1 MGLLSQGCA
10 TRRVPDRVGPH
21 AEVRFTPMHAPSFPD
36 LRGDDQSPDAYLGG
50 ELSLAWVIA
59 AYERGFFPWPADD
72 EPLAWWCPRTRMI
85 FEVDGLH
92 ISRRLARTLR
102 SGRFQFSLDRDFS
115 GVLTRCRDQ
124 RGPGRDGTWI
134 TQEITEVYEQLHQ
147 LGLGHS
153 LEVWDGG
160 ILVGGIYGLSL
171 GRVFFGESMFSDQ
184 TDASK
189 AGLAVL
195 TAQLATWGFEMFD
208 CQVPNEHLIRM
219 GGKAVSRCE
228 FLDRLAAGLVAPTC
242 LGPWEL
248 DQSGS
253 WTGPRGE

>member
-1 MGLLSQGCA
+1 
-10 TRRVPDRVGPH
+10 
-21 AEVRFTPMHAPSFPD
+21 MHGPSFPD

-50 ELSLAWVIA
+50 ELDLAWVIA
-59 AYERGFFPWPADD
+59 AYERGFFPWPSED

-92 ISRRLARTLR
+92 ISRSLARTLR
-102 SGRFQFSLDRDFS
+102 SGRFTFSLDRDFS
-115 GVLTRCRDQ
+115 RVLARCRDQ

-134 TQEITEVYEQLHQ
+134 TEEITEVYEQLYQ

-153 LEVWDGG
+153 LEVWEGKK
-160 ILVGGIYGLSL
+160 LVGGIYGLAL
-171 GRVFFGESMFSDQ
+171 GQVFFGESMFSDQ

-195 TAQLATWGFEMFD
+195 TAQLSAWGFEMLD

-219 GGKAVSRCE
+219 GGKAISRGE
-228 FLDRLAAGLVAPTC
+228 FLDRLDTGLLRPTC
-242 LGPWEL
+242 LGRWEL
-248 DQSGS
+248 DQGGL
-253 WTGPRGE
+253 WTPARGE